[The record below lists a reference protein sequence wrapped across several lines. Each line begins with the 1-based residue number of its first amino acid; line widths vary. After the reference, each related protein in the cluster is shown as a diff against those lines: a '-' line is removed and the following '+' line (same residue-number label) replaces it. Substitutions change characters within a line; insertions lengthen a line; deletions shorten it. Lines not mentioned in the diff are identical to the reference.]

1 VTVAHAPIDKARSP
15 RTTKPLPP
23 FIYIPD
29 PGSGP
34 GIRVQMDSNKRHK
47 MIRTKRYLT
56 NEYVEIEAYNL
67 APNRK
72 PISRAKKSKESTP
85 AQKNLNDRKSRNYFR
100 RLCNNNFGPGDIA
113 VTLTCDDDHLPKD
126 EAEMKRW
133 VRNYF
138 SCLRR
143 AWRKKYGDLE
153 PLKYVYVES
162 DHAGDGSG
170 SQARPHVHIIMSG
183 GLDRDLIESKW
194 DKGFANTKRLQFS
207 EDGIAGLAEYMARQA
222 RSKSGKRSWSCSKN
236 LDKPE
241 AVISDRA
248 LTKRQLE
255 RIVNDPSDGAYIEK
269 LVNKGRKDKYTFTRC
284 EVELDGRQLYGS
296 DIDTGEGMGYSILI
310 YMRRQRP
317 CRI

>member
-1 VTVAHAPIDKARSP
+1 
-15 RTTKPLPP
+15 
-23 FIYIPD
+23 
-29 PGSGP
+29 
-34 GIRVQMDSNKRHK
+34 MDINKWRK
-47 MIRTKRYLT
+47 MIRTKRYT
-56 NEYVEIEAYNL
+56 TKEYIEIEAFNL
-67 APNRK
+67 SPFRK
-72 PISRAKKSKESTP
+72 PIGRAKKSKESTP
-85 AQKNLNDRKSRNYFR
+85 AQKNLNDKKSRKYFR
-100 RLCNNNFGPGDIA
+100 RLCNNNFGPGDVA
-113 VTLTCDDDHLPKD
+113 VTLTCDEDHLPKD
-126 EAEMKRW
+126 EAEMRRW

-143 AWRKKYGDLE
+143 SWKKKYGDLE
-153 PLKYVYVES
+153 PFKYVYVES

-170 SQARPHVHIIMSG
+170 SKARPHVHIIMSG

-194 DKGFANTKRLQFS
+194 DKGFSNTKRLQFS

-222 RSKSGKRSWSCSKN
+222 RSTSGKRSWSCSKN

-241 AVISDRA
+241 PLVSDKA
-248 LTKRQLE
+248 LTKNQLD

-269 LVNKGRKDKYTFTRC
+269 LINRGRKDKYTFTRC
-284 EVELDGRQLYGS
+284 EVELDGRQLYGA